1 MYNSKKALELAIL
14 EYEKDLEYEET
25 NQWVE
30 NVLKGLKDLK
40 QDLEKL
46 EKENQQLNQTIQTIR
61 QNTRNDYIS
70 HQEEINNSKEE
81 FDHLLD
87 KYYELGDENAKL
99 KKAIEI
105 LKRFNF
111 TIFNTKNNNNENEFR
126 IYTDSLLET
135 QVITKGEYELLKE
148 VFENE

>member
-46 EKENQQLNQTIQTIR
+46 EKEN
-61 QNTRNDYIS
+61 
-70 HQEEINNSKEE
+70 KELRKSIKSWNE
-81 FDHLLD
+81 NGGNLL
-87 KYYELGDENAKL
+87 KENIKL

-105 LKRFNF
+105 LKRFDF
-111 TIFNTKNNNNENEFR
+111 D
-126 IYTDSLLET
+126 IYTGACLGFVDPCIKEPLTFDLDDYEEL
-135 QVITKGEYELLKE
+135 QQYELIKE
-148 VFENE
+148 VLK